1 MGELYFL
8 GRLRKHN
15 AARGKRCCLVPT
27 MLSEPREAETRREGG
42 RARNAGTVG
51 SCDLEYWAT
60 PKGSLINRHG
70 LPLAKCFHRFSGKE
84 GPCLRL
90 RCPET
95 LSPESDFTVATYAA
109 RRSADA

>member
-51 SCDLEYWAT
+51 SCDLEYWAH
-60 PKGSLINRHG
+60 SEG
-70 LPLAKCFHRFSGKE
+70 LAYKQARFATRQMFPSFFWK
-84 GPCLRL
+84 R
-90 RCPET
+90 RT
-95 LSPESDFTVATYAA
+95 LFAA
-109 RRSADA
+109 ALPRNSFA